1 MFYFLLPKLTNESE
15 VGRNQQSGIFHALG
29 LFTSLSSSC
38 FGLNDLRTACGNNKS
53 MIYTLIR
60 L

>member
-29 LFTSLSSSC
+29 C
-38 FGLNDLRTACGNNKS
+38 LRPSPLLVLDEMTYVLLVVIINP
-53 MIYTLIR
+53 
-60 L
+60 